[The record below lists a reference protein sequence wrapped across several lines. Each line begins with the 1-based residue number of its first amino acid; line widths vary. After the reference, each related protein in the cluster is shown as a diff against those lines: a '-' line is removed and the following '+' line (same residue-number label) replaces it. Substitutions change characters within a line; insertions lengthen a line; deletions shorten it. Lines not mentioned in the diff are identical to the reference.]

1 MLPNWKAREGEI
13 MNSQW
18 RILVFAALAAGP
30 LCLSGFAQATPPPAT
45 VLKIQIQNFVNYNND
60 VTDWSKLAK
69 DPNQTALAGSTP
81 NFAQSIDVADIVSV
95 NGVPVKGV
103 FTERRTQYKRAVTP
117 TPGQFIA
124 DSVSSAIQDRYFE
137 IVKLDGTPIG
147 NIVVT
152 GMGGAVP
159 APGAPS
165 VVADGNFTIS
175 GGTGAFMGA
184 RGQAGGLDEP
194 STTGARNAS
203 MTEDPSNRRV
213 FPSGHRLMVLQLI
226 PLSFPAVVQTANGP
240 AVVHGADFSLVTAAK
255 PAKPGEIL
263 TLLAT
268 GLGPTQPAC
277 LSTGGTGG
285 TATGCTGVTPLEPG
299 DPFPASPLA
308 IVNSPIDITVNG
320 QAAEVQYAGGYPG
333 TTNTFQVNFRVPTG
347 IPAGSASLQLSAA
360 WIAGSAVNIPVQP

>member
-1 MLPNWKAREGEI
+1 MNW
-13 MNSQW
+13 QW
-18 RILVFAALAAGP
+18 RTLAFAALVAGP
-30 LCLSGFAQATPPPAT
+30 FCLSGFAQTAPPPTT
-45 VLKIQIQNFVNYNND
+45 VLKIQIQNFVNYFND

-69 DPNQTALAGSTP
+69 DPNQTTLAGSTP

-95 NGVPVKGV
+95 NGEPVKGV

-117 TPGQFIA
+117 TPGQVIA

-137 IVKLDGTPIG
+137 ILKMDGTPIG

-159 APGAPS
+159 APGVPS
-165 VVADGNFTIS
+165 VIADGNFTII

-194 STTGARNAS
+194 SSTGARNAS
-203 MTEDPSNRRV
+203 MTEDPSNRRA
-213 FPSGHRLMVLQLI
+213 FPSGHRVMVLQLI
-226 PLSFPAVVQTANGP
+226 PLALPAIVQTANGP

-277 LSTGGTGG
+277 ASTGGTGG
-285 TATGCTGVTPLEPG
+285 TATGCPGVTGIEPG

-308 IVNSPIDITVNG
+308 IVNSPVEIAVNG
-320 QAAEVQYAGGYPG
+320 QSAEVQYAGGYPG
-333 TTNTFQVNFRVPTG
+333 TANTYQVNFRVPTG
-347 IPAGSASLQLSAA
+347 IPTGSASLQLTAA
-360 WIAGSAVNIPVQP
+360 WVAGAGVTIPVQQ